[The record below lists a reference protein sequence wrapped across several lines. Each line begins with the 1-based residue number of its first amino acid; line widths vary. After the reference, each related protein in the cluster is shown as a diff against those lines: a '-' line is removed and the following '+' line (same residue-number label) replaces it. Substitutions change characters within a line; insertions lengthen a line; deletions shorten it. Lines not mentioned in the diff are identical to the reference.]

1 MRMDKNSSIHGWEDK
16 APSEDCCKKCKDD
29 SFALAEERISKS
41 AGYIA
46 KALNLLEAATEDIR
60 LACDSQGW
68 NDEVCY

>member
-1 MRMDKNSSIHGWEDK
+1 MHMDTPLKIIGDER
-16 APSEDCCKKCKDD
+16 
-29 SFALAEERISKS
+29 ALAEERISKS

-68 NDEVCY
+68 NDEVYY